1 MQVSIGIHGRQRL
14 RNKVSNKEKV
24 NFEEEQQVDNPE
36 EDLATRQRLVLRC
49 ATVGEELAVDTILR
63 ITSVGRITVTFSSRS
78 ARGLVVIPQ
87 G

>member
-1 MQVSIGIHGRQRL
+1 MQVSIGVLGRL
-14 RNKVSNKEKV
+14 RNKVSQEMV
-24 NFEEEQQVDNPE
+24 DFEDEQRIDNPE
-36 EDLATRQRLVLRC
+36 EDVATRQRLVLRC
-49 ATVGEELAVDTILR
+49 ATVGEEVGVDTIIR